1 MRETEP
7 RWISER
13 RSKKKKK
20 EVKCKRENEIKKKIK
35 KKRKGNYRHFTLPH
49 IFPQPGETVLPNVS
63 PKRF

>member
-1 MRETEP
+1 VRGE
-7 RWISER
+7 I
-13 RSKKKKK
+13 KK
-20 EVKCKRENEIKKKIK
+20 EKREGKCKRENEIKKKIK